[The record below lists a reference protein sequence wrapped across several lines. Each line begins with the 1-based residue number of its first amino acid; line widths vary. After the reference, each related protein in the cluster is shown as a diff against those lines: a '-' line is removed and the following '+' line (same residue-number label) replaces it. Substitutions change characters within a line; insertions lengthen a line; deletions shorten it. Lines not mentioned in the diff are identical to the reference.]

1 MLSTPLPSDWW
12 TNGLIHPGADTVS
25 KPQYRSGWPELTL
38 TLKVTF
44 IVTKEHI
51 PVKTVWSR
59 RRPQPLKSADAT
71 ESLSAQRLRSTAT
84 RQRLVISTL
93 VLVPAAAAIGMAPVA
108 VAEPPTCTD
117 GQTPGNGNCI
127 NGTPPS
133 GGGISGLVPNGAP
146 DVYGPMAPSA
156 GTPPA
161 SCGQTPGNGNC
172 NNGIPPSGGGISGLV
187 PNGAPDVYGPMAPS
201 AGTPPAS

>member
-1 MLSTPLPSDWW
+1 MAFQ
-12 TNGLIHPGADTVS
+12 GADTVGQ
-25 KPQYRSGWPELTL
+25 PQYRSGWPELTL
-38 TLKVTF
+38 ALKVTF
-44 IVTKEHI
+44 IVTKEHV

-59 RRPQPLKSADAT
+59 RRPQPLTSADAT
-71 ESLSAQRLRSTAT
+71 ESLGAQRLRSAAT

-108 VAEPPTCTD
+108 VAAPPTCTD

-133 GGGISGLVPNGAP
+133 GGGIDGLVPNGAP

-161 SCGQTPGNGNC
+161 RAPL
-172 NNGIPPSGGGISGLV
+172 PSQGGIGGLV

-201 AGTPPAS
+201 AG